1 MKSCDVGALTI
12 EARVFHQPPRTHS
25 CRHMPLYRLLT

>member
-12 EARVFHQPPRTHS
+12 EARVFHQPPRTTLAGTCH
-25 CRHMPLYRLLT
+25 CTVF